1 MLLESMTGLF
11 QKEIFRIC
19 GSFLSRTILFN
30 HHFFYAYQIRAK
42 SVSIKIKLVL
52 EEAGI
57 DTRILGISELKSKRS
72 QLLSDLWWLQSAI
85 ISRRDITRA
94 DKNFSET

>member
-1 MLLESMTGLF
+1 MWLFFVTDDSLEPS
-11 QKEIFRIC
+11 
-19 GSFLSRTILFN
+19 
-30 HHFFYAYQIRAK
+30 FFYSYQIRAK

>member
-1 MLLESMTGLF
+1 MRRLF
-11 QKEIFRIC
+11 QKKNFRFIEPLFFILIKSREIK
-19 GSFLSRTILFN
+19 L
-30 HHFFYAYQIRAK
+30 
-42 SVSIKIKLVL
+42 SIKIKLVL

-94 DKNFSET
+94 DKNLLET